1 MCRSGWP
8 AQRGVPEERKR
19 TEEGRAWWR
28 TKTLEA
34 SLSVDRTLAAG
45 AAKNQI
51 QKDRLDA
58 GSVREPEAIARS
70 AASQVQGAREPD
82 TAAGFAGFWIHQVL
96 QWGPLVMDV

>member
-1 MCRSGWP
+1 MCRRP

-28 TKTLEA
+28 TKTLGA
-34 SLSVDRTLAAG
+34 RLSVAAG

-51 QKDRLDA
+51 QKDTMDA
-58 GSVREPEAIARS
+58 GNIREPEAIARS